1 MYHRSYASVF
11 VVSRAAGLHGG
22 FREEGGD
29 GEREG
34 GAGQEEEEAQE
45 PVRGV
50 AIDIARPR
58 QDAVLVFGMLRH
70 IDS

>member
-29 GEREG
+29 GEGEG

-50 AIDIARPR
+50 ATARPR